1 MEEAVIVRAK
11 RTPIYKKN
19 GCLSHLSVHEL
30 LSPLLRAVGG
40 DVVSLIDDVIISNAV
55 TPGGNV
61 ARLAALH
68 AGFPETVPGI
78 TLDRQCSG
86 GLDAVRF
93 AAALIESGMG
103 RCYIAGAAE
112 SPSTV
117 LRPRAM
123 FSPLE
128 IGDPDMPE
136 AAENMARRYRISR
149 GEQDAYT
156 VRSSERAWGSC
167 EQGFFKRC
175 IIPVAGCTSDEAF
188 KRKRPMHRLV
198 ERARPLEACG
208 TVTAANSCGIHDG
221 AAVLLIMSR
230 SLARK
235 LSFTPV
241 LTIISGNAVGFSPL
255 LPALG
260 PVKALSALMAEQ
272 HMIPADLDRI
282 EITEA
287 FAVKIVAAI
296 KLLHLQEERVNCHGG
311 ALTIGHP
318 YSASGIILCIHLFY
332 QALEE
337 HLSYVAAAAGS
348 GGGVGASLLFRGI

>member
-19 GCLSHLSVHEL
+19 GRFGHLGVHEL

-103 RCYIAGAAE
+103 HCYITGAAE

-123 FSPLE
+123 FSTPE
-128 IGDPDMPE
+128 IGDPDMTE
-136 AAENMARRYRISR
+136 AAENVARRYRISR
-149 GEQDAYT
+149 KEQDAYK
-156 VRSSERAWGSC
+156 VRSFERAWCSWK
-167 EQGFFKRC
+167 QGFFKRC
-175 IIPVAGCTSDEAF
+175 IVPVTGCASDEAF
-188 KRKRPMHRLV
+188 KRKRPMQRLV
-198 ERARPLEACG
+198 ERARPLKAGG
-208 TVTAANSCGIHDG
+208 TVTAANSSGIHDG

-235 LSFTPV
+235 LSLTPV
-241 LTIISGNAVGFSPL
+241 LTIISGNTVGFSPL
-255 LPALG
+255 LPSIG
-260 PVKALSALMAEQ
+260 PVKALSELMDKQ
-272 HMIPADLDRI
+272 HMVPADLDRI
-282 EITEA
+282 EVTEA

-296 KLLHLQEERVNCHGG
+296 KLLHLQEEQVNCHGG

-318 YSASGIILCIHLFY
+318 FSASGIILCIHLFY

-337 HLSYVAAAAGS
+337 HLSYVAAATGS
-348 GGGVGASLLFRGI
+348 GGGVGTSLLFHGI